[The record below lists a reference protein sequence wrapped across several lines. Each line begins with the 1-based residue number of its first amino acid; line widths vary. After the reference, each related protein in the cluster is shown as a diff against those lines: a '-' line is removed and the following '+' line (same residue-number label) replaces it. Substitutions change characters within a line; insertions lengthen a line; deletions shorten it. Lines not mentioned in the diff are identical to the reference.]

1 MPSGDAGDGHPARPT
16 FAGAERP
23 RWASVLPPSPR
34 RASPFVVGV
43 LGGEGVGPEVVRA
56 ALAVLRAVEQDG
68 GARFD
73 VRDGGDVGAPGRTG
87 GGLLDATAAFC
98 AEIFAAGGALFCGA
112 AGGRWVYDLRA
123 RFDLFCKLVP
133 LRPMPELA
141 DAAVLR
147 TDLLD
152 GVDILLVRENVGGL
166 YFGEYGRRD
175 DGRVAYQN
183 LTYSADQVS
192 RIIEVAADLARLRR
206 GHVTLVVKRGGIPA
220 VSALWIEQ
228 AEAVGAARDVAI
240 DVLDVDNA
248 GFQLVTRPRAFDVVV
263 ASNLF
268 GDVLADSATAVLGS
282 RGLSYSA
289 NFGPDGRA
297 AYQTGHGAAHDLA
310 GTDTAN
316 PIAQILSLAMM
327 LRESFGLGEAAARI
341 ERAIA
346 TVLAGQV
353 RTPDIAAPASTIV
366 GTRALTEH
374 IVRELTTVARARAS

>member
-1 MPSGDAGDGHPARPT
+1 MRASGDGGDGPRART
-16 FAGAERP
+16 ASDGSRP
-23 RWASVLPPSPR
+23 RWTSVLPPGPHR
-34 RASPFVVGV
+34 TSPFVVGV
-43 LGGEGVGPEVVRA
+43 LDGEGVGREVVSA
-56 ALAVLRAVEQDG
+56 ALAVLRAVERESGVQ
-68 GARFD
+68 FD

-98 AEIFAAGGALFCGA
+98 ADVFAAGGVLFCGA

-133 LRPMPELA
+133 LRPWPELA
-141 DAAVLR
+141 DASVLR
-147 TDLLD
+147 ADLLD
-152 GVDILLVRENVGGL
+152 GVDIVLVRENVGGL

-175 DGRVAYQN
+175 GGRIAYQT
-183 LTYSADQVS
+183 LTYSADQVA
-192 RIIEVAADLARLRR
+192 RIIGVAADLARLRR
-206 GHVTLVVKRGGIPA
+206 GHVTVVVKRGGIPA

-228 AEAVGAARDVAI
+228 AEAVAATRDVVI
-240 DVLDVDNA
+240 EVLDVDNA
-248 GFQLVTRPRAFDVVV
+248 GFQLVTRPRTFDVVV

-289 NFGPDGRA
+289 NFGPEGRA

-327 LRESFGLGEAAARI
+327 LRESFGLDEAAVRI

-346 TVLAGQV
+346 DVLAAQV

-366 GTRALTEH
+366 GTRAFTEH

>member
-1 MPSGDAGDGHPARPT
+1 MAAGDAGDGHPART
-16 FAGAERP
+16 TTVGVARP
-23 RWASVLPPSPR
+23 RWTSVLPPSPR

-43 LGGEGVGPEVVRA
+43 INGEGIGPEVVSA
-56 ALAVLRAVEQDG
+56 ALAVLRAVERESG
-68 GARFD
+68 VRFD
-73 VRDGGDVGAPGRTG
+73 VREGGDVGAPGRTG

-98 AEIFAAGGALFCGA
+98 ADVFAAGGALFCGA

-147 TDLLD
+147 GDLLD

-166 YFGEYGRRD
+166 YFGEYGRRAG
-175 DGRVAYQN
+175 GRIAYQN

-192 RIIEVAADLARLRR
+192 RIIGVAADLARLRR
-206 GHVTLVVKRGGIPA
+206 GHLTVVVKRGGIPA

-228 AEAVGAARDVAI
+228 AEAVAATREVAI
-240 DVLDVDNA
+240 EVLDVDNA
-248 GFQLVTRPRAFDVVV
+248 GFQLVARPRAFDVVV

-289 NFGPDGRA
+289 NFGPAGRA

-327 LRESFGLGEAAARI
+327 LRESFGLDDAAARI

-346 TVLAGQV
+346 AVVASQV
-353 RTPDIAAPASTIV
+353 RTADIAAPVSTII

-374 IVRELTTVARARAS
+374 VVRELTTVARARAS

>member
-1 MPSGDAGDGHPARPT
+1 MSSSGGIA
-16 FAGAERP
+16 RP
-23 RWASVLPPSPR
+23 RWTTVLPPGPR
-34 RASPFVVGV
+34 RVSPFVVGV
-43 LGGEGVGPEVVRA
+43 LTGEGVGPEVVGA
-56 ALAVLRAVEQDG
+56 ALAVLRAVERESDV
-68 GARFD
+68 RFE

-98 AEIFAAGGALFCGA
+98 ADVFAAGGALVCGA

-147 TDLLD
+147 GDLLD

-166 YFGEYGRRD
+166 YFGEYGRSE
-175 DGRVAYQN
+175 DGRIAYQT
-183 LTYSADQVS
+183 LTYSSDQVA
-192 RIIEVAADLARLRR
+192 RILGVAADLARLRR
-206 GHVTLVVKRGGIPA
+206 GHVTVVVKRGGVPA

-228 AEAVGAARDVAI
+228 ARAVATAGDVAI
-240 DVLDVDNA
+240 EVLDVDNA

-263 ASNLF
+263 APNLF

-327 LRESFGLGEAAARI
+327 LRESFGLDEAAVRI
-341 ERAIA
+341 ERAVA
-346 TVLAGQV
+346 AVVAAQV
-353 RTPDIAAPASTIV
+353 RTADIAAPGSTIV

-374 IVRELTTVARARAS
+374 VVRALTTVARARAS